1 MPPAARLRAGL
12 LGLGMMGRHHAR
24 VLRSLDGVDLVAVA
38 DPGGDAHR
46 VAAGLELHRS
56 LEDLVRVG
64 LDYCVVAVPTAYHE
78 EVGLT
83 LAEAGVHALIEKP
96 LAPDGEG
103 ARRLAETY
111 AARGLVGAVG
121 HIERYNPA
129 LQHLRRRLEQG
140 ELGNVYQ
147 VVTRRQGP
155 FPARISD
162 VGVVKDLA
170 THDID
175 LTAWVARSRFRSV
188 SARTAFKSGREFEDL
203 VAVVGSLEDGTVTN
217 HLVNW
222 LSPLK
227 ERVTIVTGEKGAF
240 VADTL
245 TADLTFFAN
254 GTVPT
259 EWGALAEF
267 RGVSEG
273 DMIRYAFPKPEPLR
287 TEHEAFRDAVLGMPA
302 DTVTM
307 AQGLAAVAVAEAVI
321 ESASTG
327 RTVDVTLP
335 EVALEETLEEVTP
348 EAERQGAPGEREAAS
363 AGAQGRP
370 SASRS
375 RASVSP

>member
-1 MPPAARLRAGL
+1 MAHGPRPLRAGL

-24 VLRSLDGVDLVAVA
+24 VLRSLEGVQLVAVG
-38 DPGGDAHR
+38 DPRGDEHR
-46 VAAGLELHRS
+46 VAGDLQLHRTV
-56 LEDLVRVG
+56 EELVRVG

-78 EVGLT
+78 QVGLA

-103 ARRLAETY
+103 ARRLAETF
-111 AARGLVGAVG
+111 AVRGLVGAVG

-129 LQHLRRRLEQG
+129 LQHLRRRLEHG
-140 ELGNVYQ
+140 DLGNVYQ

-155 FPARISD
+155 FPARIAD

-175 LTAWVARSRFRSV
+175 LTAWVTRSRFRSV
-188 SARTAFKSGREFEDL
+188 AARTAFKSGREFEDL

-222 LSPLK
+222 LSPMK

-259 EWGALAEF
+259 AWGALAEF

-273 DMIRYAFPKPEPLR
+273 DMIRYAFSKPEPLR
-287 TEHEAFRDAVLGMPA
+287 TEHEAFRDAVLGTPC
-302 DTVTM
+302 DVVTM
-307 AQGLAAVAVAEAVI
+307 AQGLATVAVAEAVI

-335 EVALEETLEEVTP
+335 EVAIEPATEPAT
-348 EAERQGAPGEREAAS
+348 A
-363 AGAQGRP
+363 
-370 SASRS
+370 
-375 RASVSP
+375 